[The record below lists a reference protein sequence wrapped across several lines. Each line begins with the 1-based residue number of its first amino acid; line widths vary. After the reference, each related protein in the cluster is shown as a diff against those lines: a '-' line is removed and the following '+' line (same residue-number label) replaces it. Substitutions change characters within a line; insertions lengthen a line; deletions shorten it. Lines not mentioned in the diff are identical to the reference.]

1 MDPLAVEIGR
11 GLAVAG
17 AGLAV
22 GLACAGSGRG
32 IGIASQAATGVL
44 SEKPHLFGK
53 VLIMVALPGT
63 QGFYGFI
70 TAIML
75 FMKSGLISGTYA
87 VSLNSGIAMLFV
99 GFAVGFAEYM
109 TAVWQGEA
117 SAASISLIARR
128 EEEFGRAIL
137 WPAMV
142 ETYAVVS
149 LLAGILTII
158 FLFNDAPTAN
168 MLEYIRA
175 AAPVAQ

>member
-1 MDPLAVEIGR
+1 MNPIAVEIGR

-44 SEKPHLFGK
+44 SEKPNLFGK
-53 VLIMVALPGT
+53 ILILVALPGT

-75 FMKSGLISGTYA
+75 FVKSGLIGGAYIVAPST
-87 VSLNSGIAMLFV
+87 GIAMLFV
-99 GFAVGFAEYM
+99 GFGVGFAEYM

-158 FLFNDAPTAN
+158 FLFNNTPDAN

>member
-1 MDPLAVEIGR
+1 MNPLAVELGR
-11 GLAVAG
+11 GLAIAG

-22 GLACAGSGRG
+22 GLACAGSGKG

-44 SEKPHLFGK
+44 SEKPNLFGK
-53 VLIMVALPGT
+53 ILILVALPGT

-75 FMKSGLISGTYA
+75 FMRSGLIAGTYTVA
-87 VSLNSGIAMLFV
+87 PSTGIALLFV
-99 GFAVGFAEYM
+99 GFAVGFAEYT

-117 SAASISLIARR
+117 SAASISLVARR

-158 FLFNDAPTAN
+158 FLFNNAPAAN

-175 AAPVAQ
+175 AAPMAQ